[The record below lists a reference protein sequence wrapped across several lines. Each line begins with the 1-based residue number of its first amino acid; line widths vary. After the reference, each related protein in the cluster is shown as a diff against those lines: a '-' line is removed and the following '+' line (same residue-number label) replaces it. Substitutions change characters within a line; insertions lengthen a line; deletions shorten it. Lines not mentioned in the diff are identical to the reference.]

1 MSAQKLEMSFS
12 SSTCHS
18 KRSEESRPFATSRGD
33 RLKNKK
39 LRIIP
44 LGGLGEVGKNMMAL
58 EYADDI
64 VVIDAGLMFP
74 SEEMLGV
81 DLLIPDIS
89 YLLQRKQ
96 NLRGIVI
103 THGHEDHIGALPY
116 VLSQLNLPIYAT
128 KLAGRLISAELKQR
142 GVKSRAKINVVHGG
156 SRIILGNFTVE
167 LFPVCHSIPD
177 SMGLIIHTPVGIVVH
192 SGDFKLDYTPVIG
205 KPTDL
210 SRLAWLGRKGVLLLL
225 SDSTY
230 VELSGYTP
238 SERVVSD
245 TLDHIMMEAAG
256 RVIITTFSSL
266 ISRMQQVID
275 VAAKHGRRVFITGRS
290 MEVIVK
296 VAAEM
301 GYLVI
306 PPGVLCHFDEI
317 KHLPHNRVVILTTGS
332 QGEPTSALVRM
343 ANRGHSQVQI
353 VPGDTVVMSATPVPG
368 NEALVSKTIDSLFRQ
383 GANVIYE
390 KLSQVHVHGH
400 GSQEELKLLFN
411 LVKPKFFVPI
421 HGEYRHLSLH
431 ARLARSLG
439 MPGDNI
445 FVLEDGDILELGQES
460 GKIVGKVPIG
470 NVYVDGLVTGELDST
485 MLRDRKLLSRDGI
498 VVVTLAI
505 DAQKGKLVGRPC
517 IITRG
522 FVDAGE
528 SQTLIEKS
536 QDVVIATLNHDGKHS
551 FGPGRSSPAE
561 RSNLEAKVR
570 DSLTK
575 FLYEQTHRRPIIIP
589 IIMEV

>member
-18 KRSEESRPFATSRGD
+18 KRSEESRPFATSQGD

-177 SMGLIIHTPVGIVVH
+177 SMGLIIHTPVGIIVH

-306 PPGVLCHFDEI
+306 PPGILCHFDEI

-431 ARLARSLG
+431 AKLARSLG

-551 FGPGRSSPAE
+551 FGPGRLSQV
-561 RSNLEAKVR
+561 SNLEAKVR